1 MEPPAV
7 SRFLYRVQL
16 QRITCE
22 RQATTAALTNW
33 QGRQTLSPMV
43 SSQVLL
49 LAFAIGII
57 AGLRS
62 LTAPAVVAWA
72 AQRGWLNL
80 DGTSLSFM
88 GSTAVVAIFTILAA
102 VELVADQLPS
112 TPARTKAPGLI
123 ARIILGGL
131 SGAAVALAGGQS
143 FAVGGVL
150 GGVGGVAGA
159 FAGYQVRTGLVRALK
174 VPDFVIAVLEDV
186 VAVAGALFIVT
197 RF

>member
-1 MEPPAV
+1 MAP
-7 SRFLYRVQL
+7 FY
-16 QRITCE
+16 
-22 RQATTAALTNW
+22 
-33 QGRQTLSPMV
+33 
-43 SSQVLL
+43 VLL

-72 AQRGWLNL
+72 AHRGWLNL
-80 DGTSLSFM
+80 HGASLSFM
-88 GSTAVVAIFTILAA
+88 GSTAAVAIFTILAA

-143 FAVGGVL
+143 FAFGGVL
-150 GGVGGVAGA
+150 GGVGGMAGA
-159 FAGYQVRTGLVRALK
+159 FAGYQVRTGLVRAVK
-174 VPDFVIAVLEDV
+174 IPDFVIAVLEDL

>member
-1 MEPPAV
+1 MAP
-7 SRFLYRVQL
+7 FY
-16 QRITCE
+16 
-22 RQATTAALTNW
+22 
-33 QGRQTLSPMV
+33 
-43 SSQVLL
+43 VLL

-72 AQRGWLNL
+72 AHRGWLNL
-80 DGTSLSFM
+80 HGTSLSFM
-88 GSTAVVAIFTILAA
+88 GSTAAVTIFTILAA

-131 SGAAVALAGGQS
+131 SGAAVALVGGQS

-150 GGVGGVAGA
+150 GAVGGVAGA

-174 VPDFVIAVLEDV
+174 VPDFVIAVLEDL

>member
-1 MEPPAV
+1 MAP
-7 SRFLYRVQL
+7 SY
-16 QRITCE
+16 
-22 RQATTAALTNW
+22 
-33 QGRQTLSPMV
+33 
-43 SSQVLL
+43 VLL
-49 LAFAIGII
+49 LAFGIGVI

-80 DGTSLSFM
+80 HGTSLAVM
-88 GSTAVVAIFTILAA
+88 GSTAAVAIFTVLAV

-112 TPARTKAPGLI
+112 TPARTKPPGLI

-131 SGAAVALAGGQS
+131 SGAAVAVAGGQS
-143 FAVGGVL
+143 LTAGCVLGAVGGVI
-150 GGVGGVAGA
+150 GA

-174 VPDFVIAVLEDV
+174 VPDIVIAVLEDL
-186 VAVAGALFIVT
+186 VAIAGALLVVT